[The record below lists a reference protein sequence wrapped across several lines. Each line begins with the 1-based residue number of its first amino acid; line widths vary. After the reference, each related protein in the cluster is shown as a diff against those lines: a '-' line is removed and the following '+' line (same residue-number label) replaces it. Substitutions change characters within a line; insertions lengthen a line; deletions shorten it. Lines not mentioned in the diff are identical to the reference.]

1 MTSNEAQ
8 PTFGD
13 LVSAAKDL
21 PGHIEVRVAASRSS
35 YLELEGIQWSLYW
48 SEGTKR
54 LYEAPSA
61 SALLEII
68 ESLLREES
76 GAGMSSVV
84 VAEQIAAVRL

>member
-1 MTSNEAQ
+1 MASKEAK

-21 PGHIEVRVAASRSS
+21 PGHIEVRVAASRGS
-35 YLELEGIQWSLYW
+35 YGAEEIQWSLYW

-54 LYEAPSA
+54 LYEAPRA